1 MGTLENTTGNVLNQ
15 VRVEVHL
22 SNGTE
27 LGPTT
32 PVDMAPD
39 QVLEIDLPATEVSFT
54 GWIAHA
60 EVGGGEGSQTGGEGV
75 GEHGAGR
82 LAGGEHGARGVGAHN
97 TGSEQRGDG

>member
-1 MGTLENTTGNVLNQ
+1 
-15 VRVEVHL
+15 
-22 SNGTE
+22 
-27 LGPTT
+27 
-32 PVDMAPD
+32 MAPG
-39 QVLEIDLPATEVSFT
+39 QMMLVKLPATPETFT

-60 EVGGGEGSQTGGEGV
+60 KAGGGEGSQTGGEGV